1 MSGAYTYHPPKAHKG
16 GRGNHGMDG
25 KARTR
30 CAVCGRAVRDRRS
43 RLCPDCFAATMS
55 GSCGAGA
62 CVGGVG
68 APLDEKLVGTDDG
81 TDAREWGEV

>member
-1 MSGAYTYHPPKAHKG
+1 MAKVTIETRFPPCKGKRNRGARAPL
-16 GRGNHGMDG
+16 N
-25 KARTR
+25 R

-81 TDAREWGEV
+81 TGAREWGEV

>member
-16 GRGNHGMDG
+16 GRENHD

-43 RLCPDCFAATMS
+43 RLCPDCFAATVN
-55 GSCGAGA
+55 GGCGAGA
-62 CVGGVG
+62 CSGGVC
-68 APLDEKLVGTDDG
+68 APVKLGKADADALDNTP
-81 TDAREWGEV
+81 WGEV